1 MGILER
7 TYGRATAAP
16 VDELLISADSHV
28 IEPEGLWQKNLPP
41 AFQDRAPAFGG
52 RRRGDSPGAME
63 KTERVNEMAAD
74 GVSAEVLYP
83 THGLRALSLDDP
95 DLEEACA
102 RVYNDWIID
111 YCGAA
116 PDRLIGL
123 AMLSMYNVE
132 HAVLE
137 MERCKE
143 AGLHGSVIWQ
153 VPAPEIPFTSNHYD
167 PFWAAAQ
174 DMAMPVNLHILSG
187 HGYNKRRA
195 LIQGAVG
202 QGAAGQGAAGQG
214 AAGQGAGRQ
223 GAGRQG
229 DRGIEQERTSVNEKL
244 IQAMDALY
252 DLIFSGVLERFPRL
266 KVVLVENEIGW
277 IPFLLEQWD
286 YYFKRHGVDRPGLAL
301 KRLPSEYFHEQVYAT
316 FFNDAVGGHML
327 SWWGAD
333 NCMWSNDYPHGNS
346 TWPHSREVV
355 ARDMGGLPADTRA
368 KLLREN
374 VARLY
379 DISIPAPVEATA

>member
-7 TYGRATAAP
+7 TYGRATSAT

-41 AFQDRAPAFGG
+41 ALTDRAPAFGG
-52 RRRGDSPGAME
+52 RRRGDNPGGME
-63 KTERVNEMAAD
+63 GTSRVSEMAAD

-95 DLEEACA
+95 ELEEACV
-102 RVYNDWIID
+102 RVYNDWIVD
-111 YCGAA
+111 YCQAA
-116 PDRLIGL
+116 PDRLVGL
-123 AMLSMYNVE
+123 AMLSMYNME
-132 HAVLE
+132 HAIEE
-137 MERCKE
+137 MERCRK
-143 AGLHGSVIWQ
+143 AGLRGATIWQ
-153 VPAPEIPFTSNHYD
+153 VPPPEIPFTSDHYD
-167 PFWAAAQ
+167 RFWAAAQ
-174 DMAMPVNLHILSG
+174 DLDMPVNLHILSG
-187 HGYNKRRA
+187 HGYSKRRA
-195 LIQGAVG
+195 LAPATPPDGN
-202 QGAAGQGAAGQG
+202 
-214 AAGQGAGRQ
+214 
-223 GAGRQG
+223 
-229 DRGIEQERTSVNEKL
+229 RGIEQERTSVNEKL

-266 KVVLVENEIGW
+266 KLVLVENEIGW

-286 YYFKRHGVDRPGLAL
+286 YYYKRHGVDRPGLAI

-333 NCMWSNDYPHGNS
+333 NCMWSSDYPHGNS
-346 TWPHSREVV
+346 TWPNSRAIV
-355 ARDMGGLPADTRA
+355 ARDLADLPAETRA

-379 DISIPAPVEATA
+379 GIKIPAPVSASSPAA

>member
-1 MGILER
+1 MPVLER
-7 TYGRATAAP
+7 TYGRETGATT
-16 VDELLISADSHV
+16 DELLISADSHV
-28 IEPEGLWQKNLPP
+28 IEPEGLWKERLPR

-52 RRRGDSPGAME
+52 RRRGDHPGAMDRS
-63 KTERVNEMAAD
+63 ERVAEMAAD

-95 DLEEACA
+95 ELEEACV
-102 RVYNDWIID
+102 RVYNDWITD
-111 YCGAA
+111 YCAAA

-123 AMLSMYNVE
+123 GMLSMYNIE
-132 HAVLE
+132 HAIEE
-137 MERCKE
+137 MERSRKV
-143 AGLHGSVIWQ
+143 GLLGSIIWQ
-153 VPAPEIPFTSNHYD
+153 VPPPEIPFTSDHYD
-167 PFWAAAQ
+167 RFWAAAQ
-174 DMAMPVNLHILSG
+174 DMNMPVNLHILSG
-187 HGYNKRRA
+187 HGYSKRRA
-195 LIQGAVG
+195 LNRESSPAS
-202 QGAAGQGAAGQG
+202 
-214 AAGQGAGRQ
+214 
-223 GAGRQG
+223 
-229 DRGIEQERTSVNEKL
+229 RGIEQERTSVNEKL

-252 DLIFSGVLERFPRL
+252 DLIFSGVLERHPRL

-286 YYFKRHGVDRPGLAL
+286 YYFKRHGPDRPGLSL

-316 FFNDAVGGHML
+316 FFNDAVGAHSL

-346 TWPHSREVV
+346 TWGHSREIV
-355 ARDMGGLPADTRA
+355 ARDMGNLPAATRA

-379 DISIPAPVEATA
+379 EIDIPTPVEAVLSA